1 MSQESEE
8 VKQEDYRS
16 SQIRE
21 SLDKGEGNLDPTAF
35 GSMSKMPDINQGEGE
50 QTEMAIRDMVDEGI
64 EVKKVQAA

>member
-1 MSQESEE
+1 MADLEDRVEKGINIMSQESEE

-50 QTEMAIRDMVDEGI
+50 
-64 EVKKVQAA
+64 